1 MSARWNFLW
10 FVALLAPA
18 HAEVLEGMVIG
29 ISGGDAITV
38 AEQNGTQHR
47 VKLLGISA
55 PELSE
60 PAGKHSYQ
68 RLSDLLYNVPVSV
81 EVRGRDNFHRIL
93 GKVALNGRDVAL
105 RQIEAGLAVH
115 AVSALQSDE
124 ERSAYASTEDKA
136 RSAKLGVW
144 RDESPLHGGRTP
156 PARATVHCKEIRNTL
171 QCDDG
176 SVFTQIGSRVYGDDG
191 SIYRQRGNTVY
202 GSDGSSYRQKN
213 GVTYGAD
220 GSICRQRGRLVTCY

>member
-18 HAEVLEGMVIG
+18 HAEVLEGVVIG

-38 AEQNGTQHR
+38 AEQSGVQHR

-60 PAGKHSYQ
+60 PAGKRSYQ
-68 RLSDLLYNVPVSV
+68 QLSGLLYNVPVSV

-93 GKVALNGRDVAL
+93 GKVALNGRDVAFG
-105 RQIEAGLAVH
+105 QIEAGLAVQ

-156 PARATVHCKEIRNTL
+156 PSSATVQCKEIRNTL

-176 SVFTQIGSRVYGDDG
+176 SVFTQVGTRVYGNDG
-191 SIYRQRGNTVY
+191 SVYRKRGNTVF
-202 GSDGSSYRQKN
+202 GSDGSTFRQR
-213 GVTYGAD
+213 GPVTYGSD
-220 GSICRQRGRLVTCY
+220 GSICRQRGTLVTCH